1 LAIPVPHLRAER
13 GLWKQGRLRVV
24 GVDEVGMGALCAPV
38 VAAAVLVRTNC
49 HKIVGV
55 RDSKT
60 TTLKQRE
67 RLVGEIHRR
76 SVAVGVGAASVREI
90 ETLNIYHATHLA
102 MRRAL
107 RRIAEFD
114 HVLVDGRKIVGF
126 EQHVGPYTAIVD
138 GDESSYAIAC
148 ASIVAKV
155 TRDRLMR
162 KLAARYPAYGW
173 DHNAGYTTRDHVAA
187 LRAHGPSPFHRRAY
201 APVRAAMHGEQISLD
216 LAADTMAAELD
227 LVPVT
232 AE

>member
-1 LAIPVPHLRAER
+1 
-13 GLWKQGRLRVV
+13 
-24 GVDEVGMGALCAPV
+24 MGALCAPV
-38 VAAAVLVRTNC
+38 VAAAVLVRPNC

-60 TTLKQRE
+60 TTLRQRE

-114 HVLVDGRKIVGF
+114 HVLVDGRKIAGF

-162 KLAARYPAYGW
+162 KLAARYPQYGW

-201 APVRAAMHGEQISLD
+201 APVRAAMHGEQIRFD
-216 LAADTMAAELD
+216 LAPVLAPDAAATAADLAQLAAEADLAETD
-227 LVPVT
+227 LVPVS